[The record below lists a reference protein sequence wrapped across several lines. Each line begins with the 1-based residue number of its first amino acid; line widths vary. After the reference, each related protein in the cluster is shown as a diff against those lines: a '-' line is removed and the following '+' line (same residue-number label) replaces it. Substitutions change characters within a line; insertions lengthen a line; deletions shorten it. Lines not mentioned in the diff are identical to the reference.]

1 MREGL
6 HWRSGFIVDLGG
18 AAVIRDKSR
27 IQGKCVRLKST
38 KLRVGQAVV

>member
-6 HWRSGFIVDLGG
+6 HWRSGFIVALGG

-27 IQGKCVRLKST
+27 IQGKMCQSKIN
-38 KLRVGQAVV
+38 